1 MEEVL
6 DVYMQ
11 PEDPDCPPVCM
22 DEASKQLVG
31 EARAPLPARPGDI
44 AHEDYEYVRN
54 GVANLF
60 MFFAPLRGWRHV
72 TVTERRT
79 KVDWA
84 YAMRDVVD
92 IYFPTATKIRV
103 VSDNLNTHD
112 PGSLYEAFAPEEAR
126 RILDRLEFHHTPK
139 HGSWLNMAE
148 IELGVLG
155 RQCLDRRI
163 PDHATLAREVAAWEA
178 PRNDAPAAMDWRFTT
193 ADARIKLKHLY
204 PVTTLPAQ
212 AVATASAIQA
222 TDPGHRPGHLTGQP
236 FGLAYRS

>member
-1 MEEVL
+1 MEGVL
-6 DVYMQ
+6 DVYTLPQ
-11 PEDPDCPPVCM
+11 DPDCPLVCM

-31 EARAPLPARPGDI
+31 ETRAPLPARPGDN
-44 AHEDYEYVRN
+44 AHEDYEYVRH

-60 MFFAPLRGWRHV
+60 LFFAPLLGWRRV

-79 KVDWA
+79 RLDWA
-84 YAMRDVVD
+84 YAMRDLVD
-92 IYFPTATKIRV
+92 VHFPTARKVRV

-126 RILDRLEFHHTPK
+126 RILDRLELHHTPK

-148 IELGVLG
+148 IELSVLA

-178 PRNDAPAAMDWRFTT
+178 PRNGTGATMTWRFTT

-204 PVTTLPAQ
+204 PVTTLLVQDQVTP
-212 AVATASAIQA
+212 VASPLQRDQQVA
-222 TDPGHRPGHLTGQP
+222 
-236 FGLAYRS
+236 